1 MKKKLYFC
9 SRKNNIYYM
18 PVSKKSYDSD
28 PQPSLMVAEPT
39 ASYNATHVRKT
50 ERLTVEEYF
59 DEVKRVL
66 HKKY

>member
-28 PQPSLMVAEPT
+28 PQPSLMAAEPT
-39 ASYNATHVRKT
+39 ASSIQQMAEKQ
-50 ERLTVEEYF
+50 
-59 DEVKRVL
+59 KG
-66 HKKY
+66 